1 MNNQGLR
8 NLTGKSSIYLHS
20 YWERGEKRDKWT
32 SAFPFHPVNHLI
44 GLLLNRLK
52 TGRRP
57 RVSSLIS
64 LTKAFAANIT
74 SITKFSEKSLNK
86 EFFGIKSQNSFFFH
100 AELFRVYQKVLLF
113 HYNHSF
119 EVLQDKFILGKK
131 SLLTNFSLQW
141 CHHSLSLP

>member
-8 NLTGKSSIYLHS
+8 NLTGKSSIYLHG

-64 LTKAFAANIT
+64 LSKAFAANIT
-74 SITKFSEKSLNK
+74 SVTKFSEKSLNK
-86 EFFGIKSQNSFFFH
+86 EFFGIKSQNSFFFMQSYSGSTKKFYFFIIII
-100 AELFRVYQKVLLF
+100 ALK
-113 HYNHSF
+113 SF
-119 EVLQDKFILGKK
+119 K
-131 SLLTNFSLQW
+131 TNS
-141 CHHSLSLP
+141 S